1 MCMKTKT
8 GNIIFRLWDGIFKE
22 EKKEVKKD
30 YKKIKLSKIYFIK
43 NTYRYIHSQGTRA
56 FECYL
61 NFRCVHVHKYL
72 ECWWCM

>member
-1 MCMKTKT
+1 MCMNIKI

-43 NTYRYIHSQGTRA
+43 NIYRYIYS
-56 FECYL
+56 
-61 NFRCVHVHKYL
+61 
-72 ECWWCM
+72 